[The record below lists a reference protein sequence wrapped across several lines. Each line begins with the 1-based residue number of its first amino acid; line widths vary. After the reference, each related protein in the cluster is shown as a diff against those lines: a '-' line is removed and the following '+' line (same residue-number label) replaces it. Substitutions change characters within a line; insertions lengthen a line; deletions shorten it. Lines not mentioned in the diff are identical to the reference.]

1 MDACKCLL
9 SSACCT
15 PFSSEG
21 GSGHREFAHQSER
34 CLFRGQV
41 SVSLQRTGSV
51 GNDSRQDCSLSQ
63 KLSQREALESLGGIP
78 GSRAHLWGHSMVFM
92 PGPGWLLSPRQPQVN
107 LPPSEAHRWRQRS
120 SQLVSKLLE
129 GSNQPCVAH
138 NPLSEASVSK

>member
-15 PFSSEG
+15 RFSAEG
-21 GSGHREFAHQSER
+21 ASGHREFAHQSER

-41 SVSLQRTGSV
+41 SVSLQRTRSV
-51 GNDSRQDCSLSQ
+51 GNVSRPDCSLSQ
-63 KLSQREALESLGGIP
+63 KLSQRQALESLGGLP
-78 GSRAHLWGHSMVFM
+78 GSRAHLWGHSTVFM
-92 PGPGWLLSPRQPQVN
+92 PRPGWLLSPRQAQVN
-107 LPPSEAHRWRQRS
+107 LPPSEAHRWRLRS

-138 NPLSEASVSK
+138 SLRSEASMSK